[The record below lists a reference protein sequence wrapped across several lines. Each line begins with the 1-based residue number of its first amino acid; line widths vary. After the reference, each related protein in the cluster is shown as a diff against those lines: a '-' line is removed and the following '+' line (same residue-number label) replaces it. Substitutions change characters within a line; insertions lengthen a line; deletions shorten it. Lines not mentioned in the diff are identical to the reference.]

1 MILDKLDNAGLY
13 TGCHPLFARAFEFLR
28 NAGTGEGLE
37 SKTEIDGKNLFVVK
51 VASPGKGKD
60 MTAMESHRDY
70 IDIQYTAAGADVIG
84 WQAISNPTQAG
95 GKGYNAEKDIEFY
108 DGLPNQWFDVPA
120 GTFAIFYPGDGHA
133 PLGTTSPVT
142 KLVVKVKVNV

>member
-1 MILDKLDNAGLY
+1 MSQDQPRDEIPRLPQPFTIPVADRVKRLPPYLFGRINALKY
-13 TGCHPLFARAFEFLR
+13 QKRR
-28 NAGTGEGLE
+28 
-37 SKTEIDGKNLFVVK
+37 
-51 VASPGKGKD
+51 
-60 MTAMESHRDY
+60 
-70 IDIQYTAAGADVIG
+70 AGADVIG
-84 WQAISNPTQAG
+84 WQAISDPTQAG